1 MYKSDYDSEFKDDVN
16 FTKKSIV
23 WIVGLLFV
31 IGGAIWFFTRSVN
44 IADTALLRYEEFQ
57 EIYNTCSKIN
67 TDLGTIRS
75 VEEND
80 RMFASFSKQAMLA
93 SKKQQLSRWVEEYN
107 AKSKMWNRSLWKS
120 STLPYQLDVSQFTNF
135 SE

>member
-44 IADTALLRYEEFQ
+44 VADTALLRYEEFQ
-57 EIYNTCSKIN
+57 EIYNTCAKIN
-67 TDLGTIRS
+67 TDLGTIRA
-75 VEEND
+75 VDEND
-80 RMFASFSKQAMLA
+80 KMFSSFSKQAMLTN
-93 SKKQQLSRWVEEYN
+93 KKQQLSRWVEDYN
-107 AKSKMWNRSLWKS
+107 AKSKVWNRALWKS
-120 STLPYQLDVSQFTNF
+120 NTLPYQLDVSQFTNF
-135 SE
+135 TE